1 MKFLHLLA
9 VDAEWKPR
17 NAVQLKSREV
27 GQGILVLTNMSSS
40 WCQAED
46 NRCTSSLVPVLPSIL
61 LCVVGRNVT
70 VSTQVEVC
78 SRDWA
83 RGSLH
88 DYNGAQTV
96 PRPNTSLKLNFLEH
110 QSFMGSSLGHFGLSR
125 LMEIW
130 PMWHRYL
137 GGQSTYCIV
146 PYNQNYASISI
157 SSSPAVT
164 LEDLL

>member
-1 MKFLHLLA
+1 MPSGNPETLSNLKVKKLVKVFLCML
-9 VDAEWKPR
+9 
-17 NAVQLKSREV
+17 
-27 GQGILVLTNMSSS
+27 LVLTNVSSS

-61 LCVVGRNVT
+61 LCIVGRNMT
-70 VSTQVEVC
+70 VSPQLKVR

-96 PRPNTSLKLNFLEH
+96 PRPNTSLKLKFLQH
-110 QSFMGSSLGHFGLSR
+110 QSIMGSSLGHFGLSP

-130 PMWHRYL
+130 PRLSYVAQIPRWTVNILHRP
-137 GGQSTYCIV
+137 I
-146 PYNQNYASISI
+146 
-157 SSSPAVT
+157 
-164 LEDLL
+164 